1 MLSQYDP
8 WFAID
13 PPVDETTDLLTIPEI
28 RRELAHAA
36 PGEEVGLRSLLEH
49 PEVLSKGL
57 WSQGLERHRRD
68 VRGHHRRNAHRFR
81 RAA

>member
-8 WFAID
+8 WFYID

-28 RRELAHAA
+28 RRELAHAP
-36 PGEEVGLRSLLEH
+36 PGEELGLRSLLEH

-57 WSQGLERHRRD
+57 WSQGLGPDRRV
-68 VRGHHRRNAHRFR
+68 VRGHHRRNAHHFS